1 MITWEKQTNN
11 FGTFVEFKIMH
22 GDADLFT
29 TEQILVSD
37 EKELE
42 ECIVFANNLKKGY
55 KDNYWIHYDDE
66 DENISLKKMSEII
79 QKETSLD
86 ISKIKNWLEKL
97 MKEDVSGARDT
108 YAEIVAYRLIKVNE
122 DGVFHGLINGNK
134 SVNIGEIHK
143 SYLKDW
149 K

>member
-79 QKETSLD
+79 QKETSID

>member
-1 MITWEKQTNN
+1 MITWEKQKNN

-29 TEQILVSD
+29 SEKILVKD

-42 ECIVFANNLKKGY
+42 ECILFADQIKKAY
-55 KDNYWIHYDDE
+55 KDNYWIHYSDE
-66 DENISLKKMSEII
+66 DENISLDKMSSII
-79 QKETSLD
+79 QKETKLEQE
-86 ISKIKNWLEKL
+86 KILKWLEDL
-97 MKEDVSGARDT
+97 MQVDATGSHDT
-108 YAEIVAYRLIKVNE
+108 YAEVVAYRLIKINE

-134 SVNIGEIHK
+134 CVNIGEIHK

>member
-122 DGVFHGLINGNK
+122 DGIFHGLIDGK
-134 SVNIGEIHK
+134 KCVNIGDIHK

-149 K
+149 M

>member
-1 MITWEKQTNN
+1 
-11 FGTFVEFKIMH
+11 
-22 GDADLFT
+22 
-29 TEQILVSD
+29 
-37 EKELE
+37 
-42 ECIVFANNLKKGY
+42 
-55 KDNYWIHYDDE
+55 
-66 DENISLKKMSEII
+66 MSEII

-122 DGVFHGLINGNK
+122 DGIFHGLIDGK
-134 SVNIGEIHK
+134 KCVNIGDIHK

-149 K
+149 M